1 MAILAGYVGWM
12 VALVVAH
19 YTVPG
24 GRAVTWALIGCS
36 GIAAMLAGLARYRPA
51 RKVPWLL
58 LALSN
63 LCALTGQLIAMI
75 VTKAPLEDPT
85 APEAAVLYLLTYPLS
100 VAGLILIIRAK
111 GLVTDLQGSIDTLI
125 MTIGLGLALAWI
137 FLFHPGHPPAG
148 LPSPGRALAY
158 AYPVGDVIILGVVV
172 RLLAPGIAWGRVM
185 QLLAIGALGALVSDV
200 ATGRSWIEGPVSG
213 ARAFDLGWAAC
224 YTAWGAATLHP
235 DFARLSDPAASHTER
250 KNDPRA
256 RWARMTM
263 LLVTALIPPVFLV
276 ARTFFGDPNIVERS
290 AAATS
295 ATLFILVL
303 WRLWGMSL
311 SQERTLSRERA
322 LRMTAGA
329 LASATTIDRIGA
341 IVRQATGDLIGQ
353 RQDHEALFAVRREDR
368 LTLVTGSSAEAA
380 SPSELASLVPGWL
393 PRLRER
399 KSGEPRLVPAAGLQ
413 EKERAAAA
421 RAGFGSV
428 LYCPLVLTNRPSGDP
443 LIGLIAVFGG
453 HQMLADKSS
462 ALRILASQVALALER
477 VMLSGEVVRQ
487 QGEALFRTLV
497 QDALDVILVLDDDG
511 IIKYASSS
519 ATRLYGDITVK
530 GASGRDLVAAS
541 ELVRS
546 YEPAAPAAGEDV
558 YNGLYRIT
566 RHDGKR
572 LLAEV
577 RLTDLRDDES
587 VQGRV
592 LTVRDV
598 TEQHELEDE
607 LQHQAFH
614 DTLTGLPNRALFTD
628 RAERAI
634 AAARRS
640 ETVTAVL
647 FVDLDDFKIVND
659 TMGHAVGDELLT
671 GVAER
676 LSSVTR
682 KSDTAAR
689 FGGDEFALLIE
700 SLPDAGA
707 AEAFADRVITAFT
720 EPFELSAGSVLA
732 GATVG
737 VSTTADSSDV
747 SELLQHA
754 DLSLYSAKSEGKRRW
769 HRYTSVLSAGINKRR
784 EMQEALEETVANSD
798 FTLTYQP
805 VVELTAGAIHGFEA
819 LVRWP
824 HPVRGA
830 VPPAELI
837 DLAEETGL
845 IVPLGSWI
853 LSQAIRDMA
862 RWRGTDPD
870 PQQPGIF
877 INVSARQFQDP
888 GFVLGLRRC
897 LDETG
902 LAASAVIL
910 EVTESALLQRND
922 HTRSDLAEL
931 KDLGVRL
938 ALDDFGTGYSSL
950 SYLRDLPIDVLKIDK
965 AFIDA
970 ITGPQ
975 GRKFAEVIISFA
987 HALDIEVIAEGIETE
1002 EQRAPLIE
1010 MGCRLGQ
1017 GYLLARPMEWRA
1029 AEVLL
1034 QSGRPLT
1041 RQESRHGAPWQQPS
1055 PATWPGGRPGPSPAT
1070 QPGEQDASGRDEGS
1084 LAAAQGRRG
1093 LAGALAPQHVSFL
1106 LVGRASHRGG
1116 SRAVRPGARAAL
1128 TLVRPRPEQESSH
1141 APATARRHVS

>member
-1 MAILAGYVGWM
+1 MGILAGYVAWM
-12 VALVVAH
+12 VALIVAH

-24 GRAVTWALIGCS
+24 GRTVTWGLIGCS
-36 GIAAMLAGLARYRPA
+36 GVAAMLVGIARYRPP
-51 RKVPWLL
+51 RKLPWLI
-58 LALSN
+58 LALAN
-63 LCALTGQLIAMI
+63 LCALIGQLIALV
-75 VTKAPLEDPT
+75 VTNTALEDPS
-85 APEAAVLYLLTYPLS
+85 APEAAALYLLNYPLS
-100 VAGLILIIRAK
+100 VAGLVLIIRTK
-111 GLVTDLQGSIDTLI
+111 RLLTDLQGSIDTLI
-125 MTIGLGLALAWI
+125 MTIGLGLLLAWVY
-137 FLFHPGHPPAG
+137 LFHPGHIPAG
-148 LPSPGRALAY
+148 LSSPRKVLAY
-158 AYPVGDVIILGVVV
+158 AYPVGDVIILGVAL
-172 RLLAPGIAWGRVM
+172 RLLTPGIAGGRVI
-185 QLLAIGALGALVSDV
+185 QLLAAGALGELVSDA
-200 ATGRSWIEGPVSG
+200 ATSRAWIDGPVSG
-213 ARAFDLGWAAC
+213 AGAFDLGWAVC
-224 YTAWGAATLHP
+224 YAAWGAATLHP
-235 DFARLSDPAASHTER
+235 DFARLSDPAASRPER
-250 KNDPRA
+250 QNGPGVL
-256 RWARMTM
+256 WARMTVLM
-263 LLVTALIPPVFLV
+263 LTALIPPVFLV
-276 ARTFFGDPNIVERS
+276 ARTFFGDPNTVERS

-295 ATLFILVL
+295 ATLFLLVL
-303 WRLWGMSL
+303 WRLWGMSV
-311 SQERTLSRERA
+311 SQDRTLNRERA

-329 LASATTIDRIGA
+329 LASATTIDRIGT
-341 IVRQATGDLIGQ
+341 IVRQATGDLIGS
-353 RQDHEALFAVRREDR
+353 RPGHEALFAVRKEDA
-368 LTLVTGSSAEAA
+368 LTLVTTSSDQAA
-380 SPSELASLVPGWL
+380 PPSELARHVPGWL

-399 KSGEPRLVPAAGLQ
+399 KSGEPRLVPAASLPK
-413 EKERAAAA
+413 KERSAAA

-443 LIGLIAVFGG
+443 FIGLIAVFGSRR
-453 HQMLADKSS
+453 MLADKTS

-511 IIKYASSS
+511 MIKYASSS
-519 ATRLYGDITVK
+519 ATRLYGDITIR
-530 GASGRDLVAAS
+530 GARGRDLVEDS

-546 YEPAAPAAGEDV
+546 YEPAVPAPGEDV

-566 RHDGKR
+566 RHDGRR
-572 LLAEV
+572 LLVEV

-598 TEQHELEDE
+598 TEQHQLEDQ

-628 RAERAI
+628 RAEHAI
-634 AAARRS
+634 AAVRRS
-640 ETVTAVL
+640 EAIAAVL

-659 TMGHAVGDELLT
+659 TMGHAVGDELLS

-676 LSSVTR
+676 LAAVAR
-682 KSDTAAR
+682 ESDTAAR

-700 SLPDAGA
+700 SLPDAPA
-707 AEAFADRVITAFT
+707 AEAFADRVISAFA

-732 GATVG
+732 SATVG
-737 VSTTADSSDV
+737 VATTADSSDV
-747 SELLQHA
+747 SELMQHA
-754 DLSLYSAKSEGKRRW
+754 DLSLYAAKSEGKRRW
-769 HRYTSVLSAGINKRR
+769 HRYTSGMSAGINKRR
-784 EMQEALEETVANSD
+784 EMQETLEETVANSE

-805 VVELTAGAIHGFEA
+805 VVELATGAIHGFEA

-824 HPVRGA
+824 HPVRGT
-830 VPPAELI
+830 VPPSELI

-853 LSQAIRDMA
+853 ISQAIRDMA

-870 PQQPGIF
+870 PRQPGIF
-877 INVSARQFQDP
+877 INVSARQFNDP
-888 GFVLGLRRC
+888 GFVHGLRRC

-910 EVTESALLQRND
+910 EVTESSLLQRND
-922 HTRSDLAEL
+922 HTQSDLAEL
-931 KDLGVRL
+931 KDLGIRL

-987 HALDIEVIAEGIETE
+987 RALDIEVIAEGIETE

-1041 RQESRHGAPWQQPS
+1041 RQESRHGAPWQQSS
-1055 PATWPGGRPGPSPAT
+1055 PASHLTRRPEPPSA
-1070 QPGEQDASGRDEGS
+1070 
-1084 LAAAQGRRG
+1084 LRG
-1093 LAGALAPQHVSFL
+1093 LPGVTQWTEAGSDAPIT
-1106 LVGRASHRGG
+1106 AICGG
-1116 SRAVRPGARAAL
+1116 IP
-1128 TLVRPRPEQESSH
+1128 
-1141 APATARRHVS
+1141 